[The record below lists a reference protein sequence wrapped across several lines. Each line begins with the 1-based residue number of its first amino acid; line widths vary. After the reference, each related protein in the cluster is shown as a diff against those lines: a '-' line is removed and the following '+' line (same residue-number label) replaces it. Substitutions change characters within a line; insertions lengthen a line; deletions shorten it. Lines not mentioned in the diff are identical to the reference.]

1 MSDWTAPLKSLR
13 EHDLEAVLD
22 LAGKSWLALI
32 AEMLAR
38 FPDCSEVA
46 IMAAAG
52 LVVAVSG
59 AKVDYH
65 PDALKLFNEHL
76 AADNAPWRLVMLD

>member
-1 MSDWTAPLKSLR
+1 MSDWTTPLESLS
-13 EHDLEAVLD
+13 EYDLEAVLN
-22 LAGKSWLALI
+22 LAGRSWLDLI
-32 AEMLAR
+32 AEMLAQY
-38 FPDCSEVA
+38 PDRSEAA

-76 AADNAPWRLVMLD
+76 AADDAPWRLVTLD